1 MRKVNFLKMFLLAS
15 ILMPT
20 LFANA
25 QSKIDKQVLMT
36 IGDQDVTVKEFCD
49 VYYKNNL
56 KSDVIEK
63 KSVDEYLELF
73 TTFRMKVMEAERL
86 KLDTSAKFQKEL
98 AGYRKQLAKPFMS
111 SDDITD
117 ELLQEAYQRKL
128 KDIRASHIL
137 VRCDKNA
144 LPSDTLKAYNKAMDI
159 RKKALA
165 KDADFGALADQ
176 YSDDPSAK
184 GMKATDQTPA
194 RPGNHGD
201 LGYFTVFDMVY
212 PFETGAYNTKEGE
225 ISMPVRSDFGY
236 HIIKVQ
242 SVTDAM
248 GAVQAAHIFLQL
260 PFDASAEDEAAMK
273 QKADNIYNQL
283 MAQDGKN
290 WNEMVKQYSDDKGTV
305 NRNGALSSFTV
316 SRIVPE
322 FIEACKS
329 LEIDQIAKPVRTNYG
344 YHIIKLLSK
353 SGVGSFE
360 KESNGL
366 SERIEK
372 DQRSKK
378 SEEVV
383 LKQVKSEYKFK
394 QNDKNLEAFLA
405 TIDST
410 ILRKAYEPADDVDL
424 NATLFSL
431 ENNPTKVKD
440 FVAYIKKNMTAQK
453 YVTPATYAYQLYE
466 NFRNETILDYADAH
480 LEDKYPEFKALVQE
494 YKDGIMLFD
503 LMDREVWNKA
513 VKDTVGLK
521 EFHERNAA
529 KYMWGDRVQASIIT
543 VTRPESL
550 PKVKALLDSGI
561 ELDSLRSAIQRDS
574 IGYAFVRKGYY
585 QKGDNQ
591 YVDQTEWKVGV
602 RNEIPST
609 VDQSTTIVCI
619 REVRKPEPKTL
630 KEARGLVTSDYQVEL
645 EQKWVQSLKERYP
658 VKVNEKVLDKV
669 RKMYK

>member
-1 MRKVNFLKMFLLAS
+1 MFMLAS
-15 ILMPT
+15 FIMPT

-25 QSKIDKQVLMT
+25 QSKLDKQVLMT
-36 IGDQDVTVKEFCD
+36 IGDQDITVKEFCD

-63 KSVDEYLELF
+63 KSVDEYLDLF
-73 TTFRMKVMEAERL
+73 TTFRMKVMEAESL
-86 KLDTSAKFQKEL
+86 QLDTSAKFQKEL

-111 SDDITD
+111 SDDITE

-137 VRCDKNA
+137 IRCDKNA
-144 LPSDTLKAYNKAMDI
+144 MPSDTLRAYNKAMEI
-159 RKKALA
+159 RKKAL
-165 KDADFGALADQ
+165 KGEDFGDLAVR
-176 YSDDPSAK
+176 YSEDPSAK
-184 GMKATDQTPA
+184 DMEATDQAPA
-194 RPGNHGD
+194 RPGNRGD

-242 SVTDAM
+242 SITDAM
-248 GAVQAAHIFLQL
+248 GSIQAAHIFMQL
-260 PFDASAEDEAAMK
+260 PFDAPEDEVAAAQ
-273 QKADNIYNQL
+273 QKANNIYNEL
-283 MAQDGKN
+283 MAQEGKN
-290 WNEMVKQYSDDKGTV
+290 WSEMVKQYSDDRGTV
-305 NRNGALSSFTV
+305 QRDGALTSFTV

-329 LEIDQIAKPVRTNYG
+329 LEIGQIAKPIRTNYG
-344 YHIIKLLSK
+344 FHIIKLLGK
-353 SGVGSFE
+353 SGVGPFE
-360 KESNGL
+360 KESKAL

-372 DQRSKK
+372 DMRSKK

-394 QNDKNLEAFLA
+394 QNDKNLEAFMA
-405 TIDST
+405 TVDSS
-410 ILRKAYEPADDVDL
+410 ILRNAYVPADNVDM
-424 NATLFSL
+424 NATLFSM
-431 ENNPTKVKD
+431 EGNPTKVSD
-440 FVAYIKKNMTAQK
+440 FVNYIKGNMKPQK

-466 NFRNETILDYADAH
+466 AFSRETALNYADSR

-494 YKDGIMLFD
+494 YKDGILLFD
-503 LMDREVWNKA
+503 LMDREVWDKA
-513 VKDTVGLK
+513 VKDTLGLQ
-521 EFHERNAA
+521 EFHARNAS
-529 KYMWGDRVQASIIT
+529 KYMWDERAHAYIIT
-543 VTRPESL
+543 VTRQESL

-561 ELDSLRSAIQRDS
+561 VLDSLRSTLQRDS
-574 IGYAFVRKGYY
+574 INYTFVRKGYY

-609 VDQSTTIVCI
+609 VDQSTVIVCI
-619 REVRKPEPKTL
+619 DELRKPEPKTL

-645 EQKWVQSLKERYP
+645 EQKWVKSLKEKYP
-658 VKVNEKVLDKV
+658 VKIDEKVLDKV
-669 RKMYK
+669 RKMYQ

>member
-1 MRKVNFLKMFLLAS
+1 MKKRNFLKLFALAS
-15 ILMPT
+15 FVMPA
-20 LFANA
+20 LFATA
-25 QSKIDKQVLMT
+25 QSKLDKQVLMS
-36 IGDQDVTVKEFCD
+36 IGDQDITAKEFCD

-63 KSVDEYLELF
+63 KSVDDYLELF

-86 KLDTSAKFQKEL
+86 QLDTSAKFQKEL

-117 ELLQEAYQRKL
+117 ELMQEAYQRKL

-137 VRCDKNA
+137 IRCDKNA
-144 LPSDTLKAYNKAMDI
+144 LPSDTLRAYNKAMDI

-165 KDADFGALADQ
+165 KGADFGKLADQ

-184 GMKATDQTPA
+184 GWEASDQRPA
-194 RPGNHGD
+194 NPGNHGD

-225 ISMPVRSDFGY
+225 ISMPIRSDFGY

-248 GAVQAAHIFLQL
+248 GTIQAAHIFLQL
-260 PFDASAEDEAAMK
+260 PFNAPKEDVEAMQ
-273 QKADNIYNQL
+273 QKADNIYKQL
-283 MAQDGKN
+283 MEQDGKN
-290 WNEMVKQYSDDKGTV
+290 WNEMVAQYSDDKGTV
-305 NRNGALSSFTV
+305 SRQGALSNFTV

-322 FIEACKS
+322 FIEVCKS
-329 LEIDQIAKPVRTNYG
+329 LDINEIGKPVRTNYG
-344 YHIIKLLSK
+344 YHIIKLLGK

-360 KESNGL
+360 KESKGL

-372 DQRSKK
+372 DMRSKK

-394 QNDKNLEAFLA
+394 QNDKNLETFLA
-405 TIDST
+405 TVDST
-410 ILRKAYEPADDVDL
+410 ILRAAYEPAASVDM
-424 NATLFSL
+424 NATLFTI
-431 ENNPTKVKD
+431 EGKPTKVSD
-440 FVAYIKKNMTAQK
+440 FVGYIKENMKAQK

-466 NFRNETILDYADAH
+466 TFSNTTVMDYADAH
-480 LEDKYPEFKALVQE
+480 LEEKYPEFKELVQE

-503 LMDREVWNKA
+503 LMDREVWDKA
-513 VKDTVGLK
+513 VKDTTGLK
-521 EFHERNAA
+521 EFHERNAS
-529 KYMWGDRVQASIIT
+529 KYMWGNRAYATIVT
-543 VTRPESL
+543 VTREESL
-550 PKVKALLDSGI
+550 PKVKALLNSGI

-574 IGYAFVRKGYY
+574 IKYAFVRRGYY

-591 YVDQTEWKVGV
+591 FVDQTEWKVGV
-602 RNEIPST
+602 RNEIAST

-619 REVRKPEPKTL
+619 RELRNPEPKTL

-645 EQKWVQSLKERYP
+645 EKNWVQSLKERYP
-658 VKVNEKVLDKV
+658 VKINEKVLDKV
-669 RKMYK
+669 RKLYK

>member
-1 MRKVNFLKMFLLAS
+1 MKNRNFLKLFMLAAF
-15 ILMPT
+15 IMPAF
-20 LFANA
+20 FANA
-25 QSKIDKQVLMT
+25 QSKLDKQVLMT

-424 NATLFSL
+424 NATLFTL